1 MPLVFRPNIHSAEDD
16 YDIVSG
22 GLVIG
27 TLVKERNAWRWYV
40 HGITVPVM
48 GNVRLSGCEA
58 DLDQAKSAIVK
69 NWQKWLALAKL
80 KETD

>member
-1 MPLVFRPNIHSAEDD
+1 MPLVFRPNTHSSEDD

-27 TLVKERNAWRWYV
+27 TLVKEREAWRWYV
-40 HGITVPVM
+40 HGITAPVM
-48 GNVRLSGCEA
+48 GDVRLFGYEA
-58 DLDQAKSAIVK
+58 EDAIAQ